1 LIRTVRR
8 VVETGNAFVL
18 LPRVAV
24 QAATDVKVLTISTPH
39 NIVGR
44 RNKKIYEIK
53 RPFLNLSDSNAR

>member
-39 NIVGR
+39 NIVVA
-44 RNKKIYEIK
+44 EIK
-53 RPFLNLSDSNAR
+53 DLRMIKQPFLKSVGQ